1 MIRIS
6 MLLAWLALGT
16 IVACQPPAG
25 ELPGDE
31 TAPPATR
38 IVTLAPHLAELVFAA
53 GAGDKLVG
61 VSAYSDYPQAVRA
74 LPIVGDAFMVDQE
87 QLALLRPDLLL
98 AWQSGTP
105 ARVVDELRERGY
117 RVEVLQSRGL
127 DDVAT
132 AMRQIG
138 GLTGLAGNA
147 ERAAAEFSAGLA
159 RLSETWRDAS
169 PIGVFYQVSGR
180 PLYTVNG
187 DHYVSD
193 LIELCGGRNVFAGL
207 GSLAPLVSEE
217 AVLERN
223 PELLLAADTGEQDTF
238 EHWKRWPSLA
248 ANRYGNHFLV
258 PADQVARA
266 TPRLVEAG
274 QAICRVLQKGRER
287 RGPER
292 TND

>member
-1 MIRIS
+1 MLKPS
-6 MLLAWLALGT
+6 WVPALLAIGVLA
-16 IVACQPPAG
+16 ACQPPAG
-25 ELPGDE
+25 NADGDT
-31 TAPPATR
+31 TAPPAQR
-38 IVTLAPHLAELVFAA
+38 IVTLAPHLAELAFAA
-53 GAGDKLVG
+53 GAGGKLVG

-87 QLALLRPDLLL
+87 QLTLLRPDLLL

-132 AMRQIG
+132 ALRRIG
-138 GLTGLAGNA
+138 GLTGQAGSA
-147 ERAAAEFSAGLA
+147 ERAAADFAAGLA
-159 RLSETWRDAS
+159 RLSDRWRDAS
-169 PIGVFYQVSGR
+169 PIRVFYQVSGR

-193 LIELCGGRNVFAGL
+193 LIKICGGRNVFADL

-223 PELLLAADTGEQDTF
+223 PELLLAADTGEQGTF
-238 EHWKRWPSLA
+238 DHWRRWPSLA
-248 ANRYGNHFLV
+248 ANRHGNHFLV
-258 PADQVARA
+258 PADEVARA

-274 QAICRVLQKGRER
+274 QAICRVLQKGREQ
-287 RGPER
+287 RGLER
-292 TND
+292 MND

>member
-1 MIRIS
+1 

-16 IVACQPPAG
+16 LVACQPPAG
-25 ELPGDE
+25 EVPADE
-31 TAPPATR
+31 AARPAMR

-53 GAGDKLVG
+53 GAGETLVG
-61 VSAYSDYPQAVRA
+61 VSAWSDYPRAARA

-87 QLALLRPDLLL
+87 RLALLRPDLLL

-127 DDVAT
+127 DDVGT
-132 AMRQIG
+132 ALRRIG
-138 GLTGLAGNA
+138 ELTGQTGSA
-147 ERAAAEFSAGLA
+147 ERAAADFAAGLA
-159 RLSETWRDAS
+159 RLSKTWRDAA
-169 PIGVFYQVSGR
+169 PIRVFYQVSGR

-193 LIELCGGRNVFAGL
+193 LIELCGGRNVFADL

-223 PELLLAADTGEQDTF
+223 PELMLAADTGEQDTF

-248 ANRYGNHFLV
+248 ANRHGNHFLV

-274 QAICRVLQKGRER
+274 AAICRVLQKGREQR
-287 RGPER
+287 SGE
-292 TND
+292 DE

>member
-1 MIRIS
+1 

-16 IVACQPPAG
+16 LVACQPPAG
-25 ELPGDE
+25 EVPGDE

-53 GAGDKLVG
+53 GAGEKLVG

-132 AMRQIG
+132 ALRQIG
-138 GLTGLAGNA
+138 GLTGQAGSA
-147 ERAAAEFSAGLA
+147 ERSAADFAAGLA
-159 RLSETWRDAS
+159 RLSETWRDAA
-169 PIGVFYQVSGR
+169 PIRVFYQVSGR

-193 LIELCGGRNVFAGL
+193 LIELCGGSNVFAEL
-207 GSLAPLVSEE
+207 GGLAPLVSEE

-223 PELLLAADTGEQDTF
+223 PEVLLAADTDEQDTF

-274 QAICRVLQKGRER
+274 QAICRVLQQGREQ